1 MSKTAETK
9 TWTRPQL
16 VRLGTIGDVAGSN
29 ITGCQ
34 VFKGQ
39 SSNCQTNS

>member
-16 VRLGTIGDVAGSN
+16 VRLGTIGDVANGGS
-29 ITGCQ
+29 TT
-34 VFKGQ
+34 
-39 SSNCQTNS
+39 CQTGACVKLRS